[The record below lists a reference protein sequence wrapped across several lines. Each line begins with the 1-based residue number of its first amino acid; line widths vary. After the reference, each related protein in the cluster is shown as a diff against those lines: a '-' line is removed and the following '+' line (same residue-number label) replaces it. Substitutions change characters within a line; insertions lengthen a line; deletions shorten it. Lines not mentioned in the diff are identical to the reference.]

1 MFIYIYLKKFFS
13 PRFNPELEKK
23 YLGYKPRNK
32 TRWTFKIIHTPSL
45 QLMLILLW
53 QCPNVVRAFY
63 DVYHR
68 HSHFFELFLY
78 LTIFLSSISF
88 ILCWVTSKCNI
99 NGRPALVNITDITPY
114 KVTKS
119 SIGLG
124 TMSLSIAFSF
134 WWYGVVL
141 LDYVF
146 LGIFFGVIL
155 RNIYLYLLKRDILVK
170 KERTKLVLFGLNQ
183 KIYYDHITGDQLF
196 IVKHF
201 RNFCFFFITSV
212 ILLHSAYLN
221 GLITFDFIFDGLLF
235 VYFIV
240 FNNVMLYGIWR
251 RFIYRNANPI
261 LDQLMSTFDAIFSF
275 MDVHEVEASGRRIIE
290 RGSEA
295 ANRGFFSRMVDSARE
310 TLESLRP
317 SSPGNEV
324 GPNNSEENHR
334 IIDLSNSRGE
344 ENSSNPS
351 EEAIMDDLLR
361 RSAEEASQQEAAE
374 GSLRQSSTGSSVS
387 STSTASSETSDVA
400 LANQNITVKEVT
412 RVEQM
417 YHKEGGAFLTKE
429 RIDAFGGTFTAGVVL
444 NVLQKYQ
451 DLKISCTDNFA
462 NVNPWGPFSKEFCVQ
477 TQLDAGWPCG
487 ALTEYQKKVLFA
499 IREHSNSEEF
509 IDVFLRLRDDDTI
522 DVKATL
528 EAMAEH
534 GWVFANH
541 EAEGPC
547 IVSSSEHT
555 SAFISAS
562 ESAFEYIHYAVSEGG
577 SYILSWVWGS

>member
-1 MFIYIYLKKFFS
+1 MFRYYSICLKKFFS

-23 YLGYKPRNK
+23 YLAYKPRNK

-53 QCPNVVRAFY
+53 QCPNLVRFFY

-295 ANRGFFSRMVDSARE
+295 ANRGFFSRMADSVRE
-310 TLESLRP
+310 TLESWRP

-334 IIDLSNSRGE
+334 IIDLSNPRGD
-344 ENSSNPS
+344 ENPSNPS
-351 EEAIMDDLLR
+351 EGEIMNDLIR
-361 RSAEEASQQEAAE
+361 RAAEEP
-374 GSLRQSSTGSSVS
+374 LRQSSTGSSVS
-387 STSTASSETSDVA
+387 STSTASSETPDG
-400 LANQNITVKEVT
+400 LTVKEVA

-417 YHKEGGAFLTKE
+417 YHKEGDAFFTKE
-429 RIDAFGGTFTAGVVL
+429 RIDAFGGTFTAGAVL
-444 NVLQKYQ
+444 TLLQKYWE
-451 DLKISCTDNFA
+451 LKISCTDRFS
-462 NVNPWGPFSKEFCVQ
+462 NVDPWGPFSEEFCVQ
-477 TQLDAGWPCG
+477 TQLDDGWPCG

-509 IDVFLRLRDDDTI
+509 IERFLILRDDNKTI
-522 DVKATL
+522 DIKATL

-534 GWVFANH
+534 GWVFVNH

-547 IVSSSEHT
+547 IVSSSEYT
-555 SAFISAS
+555 SAFISAG
-562 ESAFEYIHYAVSEGG
+562 EYIHYAVVEGG
-577 SYILSWVWGS
+577 SYILSWFLGS

>member
-1 MFIYIYLKKFFS
+1 
-13 PRFNPELEKK
+13 
-23 YLGYKPRNK
+23 
-32 TRWTFKIIHTPSL
+32 
-45 QLMLILLW
+45 MLILLW

-295 ANRGFFSRMVDSARE
+295 ANRGFFSRMADSVRE
-310 TLESLRP
+310 TLESWRP

-351 EEAIMDDLLR
+351 EDATMDDLMR
-361 RSAEEASQQEAAE
+361 RSAEELSQQEASQQEAVE

-417 YHKEGGAFLTKE
+417 YNREGHDAFLTKE

-555 SAFISAS
+555 SAFIRAS
-562 ESAFEYIHYAVSEGG
+562 EAAADYIYYVVVEGG

>member
-1 MFIYIYLKKFFS
+1 MFRYYSIYLKQFFS
-13 PRFNPELEKK
+13 PRFNSELEKK
-23 YLGYKPRNK
+23 YLAYKPRNK

-53 QCPNVVRAFY
+53 QCPNLVMFLY

-78 LTIFLSSISF
+78 LTIFLSGMSF

-212 ILLHSAYLN
+212 ILFHSAYLN

-240 FNNVMLYGIWR
+240 FSNVMLYGVWR

-275 MDVHEVEASGRRIIE
+275 MDVHEVKVTDKKIIGK
-290 RGSEA
+290 GS
-295 ANRGFFSRMVDSARE
+295 N
-310 TLESLRP
+310 
-317 SSPGNEV
+317 
-324 GPNNSEENHR
+324 
-334 IIDLSNSRGE
+334 
-344 ENSSNPS
+344 
-351 EEAIMDDLLR
+351 R
-361 RSAEEASQQEAAE
+361 RSL
-374 GSLRQSSTGSSVS
+374 GS
-387 STSTASSETSDVA
+387 
-400 LANQNITVKEVT
+400 
-412 RVEQM
+412 
-417 YHKEGGAFLTKE
+417 
-429 RIDAFGGTFTAGVVL
+429 
-444 NVLQKYQ
+444 
-451 DLKISCTDNFA
+451 
-462 NVNPWGPFSKEFCVQ
+462 
-477 TQLDAGWPCG
+477 
-487 ALTEYQKKVLFA
+487 
-499 IREHSNSEEF
+499 
-509 IDVFLRLRDDDTI
+509 
-522 DVKATL
+522 
-528 EAMAEH
+528 
-534 GWVFANH
+534 
-541 EAEGPC
+541 
-547 IVSSSEHT
+547 
-555 SAFISAS
+555 
-562 ESAFEYIHYAVSEGG
+562 
-577 SYILSWVWGS
+577 

>member
-1 MFIYIYLKKFFS
+1 MTYFFYYLKQFFS
-13 PRFNPELEKK
+13 PRLNPELEKK
-23 YLGYKPRNK
+23 YLEYKPRNK
-32 TRWTFKIIHTPSL
+32 TKWTFKIIHTPLL

-53 QCPNVVRAFY
+53 QCPNLVMFLY

-78 LTIFLSSISF
+78 LTIFLSGMSF

-201 RNFCFFFITSV
+201 RNFCFFFITGV

-235 VYFIV
+235 VYLIV
-240 FNNVMLYGIWR
+240 FSNVMLYFVWR
-251 RFIYRNANPI
+251 SFVYGHANPI

-317 SSPGNEV
+317 SSPSNGGNEA
-324 GPNNSEENHR
+324 GPNNSEENR
-334 IIDLSNSRGE
+334 ILSNPRGDE
-344 ENSSNPS
+344 D
-351 EEAIMDDLLR
+351 EAIMEQLR
-361 RSAEEASQQEAAE
+361 EAAE
-374 GSLRQSSTGSSVS
+374 GPPRQSSTGSSVS
-387 STSTASSETSDVA
+387 STSTASSEISVSA
-400 LANQNITVKEVT
+400 AVPEKEVT
-412 RVEQM
+412 AKEVVRLEKM
-417 YHKEGGAFLTKE
+417 YDKEGH
-429 RIDAFGGTFTAGVVL
+429 DAFFLKRQIIAFAGTFTATAAYDTL
-444 NVLQKYQ
+444 DKYWNLLGQ
-451 DLKISCTDNFA
+451 CTDSFA
-462 NVNPWGPFSKEFCVQ
+462 CVIPWGPFSKKFCVQ
-477 TQLDAGWPCG
+477 IQLHAGWPCG
-487 ALTEYQKKVLFA
+487 ALNEYQKKVLFA

-509 IDVFLRLRDDDTI
+509 IDLFLILRDDKTI
-522 DVKATL
+522 NVQATL

-534 GWVFANH
+534 GWVFTYH
-541 EAEGPC
+541 EGEGPR
-547 IVSSSEHT
+547 IIFSEEHT
-555 SAFISAS
+555 SAFISAG
-562 ESAFEYIHYAVSEGG
+562 EYIHYAVVEGG
-577 SYILSWVWGS
+577 SYILSWFWGS

>member
-1 MFIYIYLKKFFS
+1 MTYFFFYLKKFFS
-13 PRFNPELEKK
+13 PRLNPELEKK
-23 YLGYKPRNK
+23 YLEYKPRNK
-32 TRWTFKIIHTPSL
+32 TKWTFKIIHTPLL

-53 QCPNVVRAFY
+53 QCPNLVMFLY

-78 LTIFLSSISF
+78 LTIFLSGMSF

-99 NGRPALVNITDITPY
+99 NVRPALVNITDITPY

-201 RNFCFFFITSV
+201 RNFCFFFITGV

-235 VYFIV
+235 VYLIV
-240 FNNVMLYGIWR
+240 FSNVMLYFVWR
-251 RFIYRNANPI
+251 SFVYGHANPI

-317 SSPGNEV
+317 SSPSNGGNEA
-324 GPNNSEENHR
+324 GPNNSEENR
-334 IIDLSNSRGE
+334 ILSNPRGDE
-344 ENSSNPS
+344 D
-351 EEAIMDDLLR
+351 EAIMEQLR
-361 RSAEEASQQEAAE
+361 EAAE
-374 GSLRQSSTGSSVS
+374 GPPRQSSTGSSVS
-387 STSTASSETSDVA
+387 STSTASSEISVSA
-400 LANQNITVKEVT
+400 AVPEKEVT
-412 RVEQM
+412 AKEVVRLEKM
-417 YHKEGGAFLTKE
+417 YDKEGH
-429 RIDAFGGTFTAGVVL
+429 DAFFLKRQIIAFAGTFTATAAYDTL
-444 NVLQKYQ
+444 DKYWNLLGQ
-451 DLKISCTDNFA
+451 CTDSFA
-462 NVNPWGPFSKEFCVQ
+462 CVIPWGPFTKEFCVQ
-477 TQLDAGWPCG
+477 TQLNDGWPCG
-487 ALTEYQKKVLFA
+487 ALNEYQKKVLFA

-509 IDVFLRLRDDDTI
+509 IDLFLILRDDKTI
-522 DVKATL
+522 NVQATL

-534 GWVFANH
+534 GWVFTYH
-541 EAEGPC
+541 EGEGPR
-547 IVSSSEHT
+547 IIFSEEHT
-555 SAFISAS
+555 SAFISAG
-562 ESAFEYIHYAVSEGG
+562 EYIHYAVVEGG

>member
-1 MFIYIYLKKFFS
+1 MIFYGSTILWTLIVLFGPYDVTQGMSSKLLYVHVPTVWIA
-13 PRFNPELEKK
+13 
-23 YLGYKPRNK
+23 YLGYSL
-32 TRWTFKIIHTPSL
+32 TFVYSL
-45 QLMLILLW
+45 
-53 QCPNVVRAFY
+53 
-63 DVYHR
+63 
-68 HSHFFELFLY
+68 
-78 LTIFLSSISF
+78 
-88 ILCWVTSKCNI
+88 
-99 NGRPALVNITDITPY
+99 
-114 KVTKS
+114 
-119 SIGLG
+119 
-124 TMSLSIAFSF
+124 
-134 WWYGVVL
+134 
-141 LDYVF
+141 
-146 LGIFFGVIL
+146 
-155 RNIYLYLLKRDILVK
+155 LYLLKRDILVK

-295 ANRGFFSRMVDSARE
+295 ANRGFFSRMLDSARE

-344 ENSSNPS
+344 ENSSNPN
-351 EEAIMDDLLR
+351 EDATMDDLMR
-361 RSAEEASQQEAAE
+361 RSAEELSQQEASQQEAVE

-417 YHKEGGAFLTKE
+417 YNREGHDAFLTKE

-451 DLKISCTDNFA
+451 DLKISCTDIFGH
-462 NVNPWGPFSKEFCVQ
+462 VNPWPFSKEFCVQ
-477 TQLDAGWPCG
+477 IQLDDGWPCG
-487 ALTEYQKKVLFA
+487 ALNEYQKKVLFA

-509 IDVFLRLRDDDTI
+509 IDLFLRLRDDGTI

-541 EAEGPC
+541 EGQGPC

-555 SAFISAS
+555 SAFIRAGEAAS
-562 ESAFEYIHYAVSEGG
+562 DYIHYFVVEGG

>member
-1 MFIYIYLKKFFS
+1 MTYFYIYVKNLFS

-23 YLGYKPRNK
+23 YLAYKPRNK

-53 QCPNVVRAFY
+53 QCPNLVMFLY

-201 RNFCFFFITSV
+201 RNFWFFFITSV

-275 MDVHEVEASGRRIIE
+275 MDVHEVEASGRKIIE
-290 RGSEA
+290 KGSEA
-295 ANRGFFSRMVDSARE
+295 ANRGFFSRMLDSARE

-334 IIDLSNSRGE
+334 IIDLSNPRGD

-351 EEAIMDDLLR
+351 GETIMDGLR
-361 RSAEEASQQEAAE
+361 RAAEEE
-374 GSLRQSSTGSSVS
+374 SLRQSSTGSSVS
-387 STSTASSETSDVA
+387 STSTASSEISESAAV
-400 LANQNITVKEVT
+400 LENQKVTAKEVV
-412 RVEQM
+412 RLEKV
-417 YHKEGGAFLTKE
+417 YYKEGHDAFFSKMQ
-429 RIDAFGGTFTAGVVL
+429 IAAFGGNFTAAAIYGTL
-444 NVLQKYQ
+444 RDYWIL
-451 DLKISCTDNFA
+451 LGSCTDSFA
-462 NVNPWGPFSKEFCVQ
+462 SVNPWGPFSKEFCVQ

-487 ALTEYQKKVLFA
+487 ALNEYQKELLYA

-509 IDVFLRLRDDDTI
+509 IDRFLMLRDDNTI
-522 DVKATL
+522 DIKATL

-541 EAEGPC
+541 EGEAPC

-562 ESAFEYIHYAVSEGG
+562 EAASEYIYYAVVEGG

>member
-1 MFIYIYLKKFFS
+1 
-13 PRFNPELEKK
+13 
-23 YLGYKPRNK
+23 
-32 TRWTFKIIHTPSL
+32 
-45 QLMLILLW
+45 MLILLW

-295 ANRGFFSRMVDSARE
+295 ANRGFFSRMADSVRE
-310 TLESLRP
+310 TLESWRP

-417 YHKEGGAFLTKE
+417 YNREGHDAFLTKE

-509 IDVFLRLRDDDTI
+509 IDRFLIFRDDNII
-522 DVKATL
+522 DIKATL

-555 SAFISAS
+555 SAFISAG
-562 ESAFEYIHYAVSEGG
+562 EAAYDYIHYAVVEGG